1 MITRIFKKIT
11 HMKKTLLLLCF
22 IVSITKAQIPT
33 ALATQLQNVLNNK
46 VANAGDHGVSAH
58 LILQNGQTWSGTAG
72 VDALNNPMTD
82 TTVFITASIS
92 KMNIA
97 TLLLLL
103 QEAAIIDLDDTWHK
117 YLPTLNVAFDT
128 NITIRQLLNHTSGLA
143 DYLEVPAN
151 QHYVT
156 QNFSNFFTP
165 QYILENIVSG
175 VPDFAAGTN
184 FNYSNTNYCLA
195 GLVAEAA
202 TPNTLAQELHARV
215 WGPAGMNHTYLGA
228 YEPIPM
234 PRAGVWWNFGSG
246 TTNYSN
252 QSDTSMLSF
261 GFGTDNVVT
270 TPTDLTKLVDAIING
285 NLLSAQSKTEMMS
298 WVPQSYVNQWVAGYG
313 LGMHHFLNQ
322 GLDTLVGHDGKFC
335 NQSDVFH
342 SSMCGFTLATMT
354 NSETFWEGI
363 YQSMYDVLRNYYQCN
378 TVPVANFVASDRAG
392 CAGTTITFSD
402 SSTNWRPTA
411 WNWSFPGGTLTGGT
425 TLTDSMPQVIYNTP
439 GVYAVSYTASTLGGS
454 DAITKNG
461 YITVNSAVASYN
473 TAFVESFETA
483 TVPGADWSV
492 SNTAALDWAVT
503 SIGAATGT
511 KSVYIDNYSNTAGNK
526 SSLTS
531 TAFDVSGFTTPK
543 LTFKMAYQQKVPT
556 NAEKLQ
562 VLTSTDCG
570 ATWVVRFTK
579 QGSALATVTPP
590 SPVPLIPGSS
600 QFNTYTVNING
611 VAGSPNVRFRFDF
624 TADPSAPGNYIFL
637 DDINI
642 FDASVGIKTNEAE
655 FGLNIYPNPANS
667 QFNISTK
674 EIADEIS
681 VSDVLGRVVYSIKPA
696 EKKVSLILE
705 NEGLYFVTVKTGAQS
720 TTRKLVVKK

>member
-1 MITRIFKKIT
+1 
-11 HMKKTLLLLCF
+11 MKKLLLLLF
-22 IVSITKAQIPT
+22 IAASTLLKAQIPS

-46 VANAGDHGVSAH
+46 VNTAGDHGVSAH
-58 LILQNGQTWSGTAG
+58 LIMQNGQTWSGTAG
-72 VDALNNPMTD
+72 VDALGNPISD

-92 KMNIA
+92 KLNIA

-103 QEAAIIDLDDTWHK
+103 QENGIIDLDDTWHK

-128 NITIRQLLNHTSGLA
+128 NITIRQLLNHTSGIA

-156 QNFSNFFTP
+156 QNFSYFYTP
-165 QYILENIVSG
+165 KYILENIVSG

-184 FNYSNTNYCLA
+184 FNYSNSNYCLA

-202 TPNTLAQELHARV
+202 TPNSLAYELHTRV
-215 WGPAGMNHTYLGA
+215 WGPLGMNHTYLGA

-246 TTNYSN
+246 TTNYSM

-270 TPTDLTKLVDAIING
+270 CPTDLAKLVHGIIN
-285 NLLSAQSKTEMMS
+285 NTILTAQSKSEMMTWAPYS
-298 WVPQSYVNQWVAGYG
+298 FVNQWVAGYG

-322 GLDTLVGHDGKFC
+322 QADTLLGHDGKFC

-363 YQSMYDVLRNYYQCN
+363 YQSMYDVIRNYYQCN
-378 TVPVANFVASDRAG
+378 TVPVANFVASQRVA
-392 CAGTTITFSD
+392 CAGATITFSD

-411 WNWSFPGGTLTGGT
+411 WHWNFPGGTLVGGT
-425 TLTDSMPQVIYNTP
+425 TANDSMPQVQYNTP
-439 GVYAVSYTASTLGGS
+439 GTYAVSYTATTGGGS
-454 DAITKNG
+454 DTISKNSFIT
-461 YITVNSAVASYN
+461 INSGVPAHNSS
-473 TAFVESFETA
+473 FLESFETA
-483 TVPGADWSV
+483 GSLPNADWNIN
-492 SNTAALDWAVT
+492 NTGHLDWALT
-503 SIGAATGT
+503 NIGAATGT

-526 SSLTS
+526 SSLIS
-531 TAFDVSGFTTPK
+531 AAFDISGFIQPK
-543 LTFKMAYQQKVPT
+543 FSFKVAYQQKVPT

-562 VLTSTDCG
+562 VYTSTDCG
-570 ATWVVRFTK
+570 NNWLARWTK

-590 SPVPLIPGSS
+590 SPVPLIPSAS
-600 QFNTYTVNING
+600 QFVTYTVNING
-611 VAGSPNVRFRFDF
+611 VIGSNNLRFKFDF
-624 TADPSAPGNYIFL
+624 TADPSAPGNYIFI

-642 FDASVGIKTNEAE
+642 YDAAAGIEGHEAVS
-655 FGLNIYPNPANS
+655 FNMHPNPSNGTV
-667 QFNISTK
+667 NISNEK
-674 EIADEIS
+674 NIDEIS
-681 VSDVLGRVVYSIKPA
+681 VSNLLGQVVYTTKPA
-696 EKKVSLILE
+696 QKNVSLSLE
-705 NEGLYFVTVKTGAQS
+705 EEGLYFVTVKCGGQAI
-720 TTRKLVVKK
+720 TRKLVVKN